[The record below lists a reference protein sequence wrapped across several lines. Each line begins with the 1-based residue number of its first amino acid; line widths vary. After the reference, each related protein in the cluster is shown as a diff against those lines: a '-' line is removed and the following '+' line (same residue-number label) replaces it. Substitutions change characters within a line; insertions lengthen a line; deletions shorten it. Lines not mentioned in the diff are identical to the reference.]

1 MVGPAEQIVD
11 TLESRC
17 DQPHPARNHW
27 CITVRR
33 NAQRRDLSNRRSS
46 ASYCLSLCQW
56 TWVAILLGAMGLSAG
71 VQSQSDVLVMRVDVE
86 DRSELTIDLA
96 AAKALRR
103 VLLQHSGDPA
113 LLTDPAIQK
122 ALASARS
129 QLALYQFERVEGRI
143 RFVAHIDRVLLEGLI
158 REANGTVWA
167 GERPPVFLWLVIDDA
182 NGRRFGNTEAEQPL
196 WVEFE
201 AAFSALGLNLRR
213 PLYDLTD
220 ATLVSPD
227 TLWRRDYG
235 PVVEASARY
244 GMTHLLVGRLISL
257 SGDRTIAE
265 WTYLQETAEQSVSI
279 QADTHAALIEPG
291 LAMTMAEM
299 RRLFAVELKT
309 EAVSQPLMI
318 SIKNVVSLADYQ
330 AVTQLVSGIQTL
342 GQVRPIAVEGEILRL
357 ALFGVEDA
365 DSLIRLMASQTE
377 LQWVNTNPDADGG
390 LLLSWQGS

>member
-1 MVGPAEQIVD
+1 VV
-11 TLESRC
+11 
-17 DQPHPARNHW
+17 
-27 CITVRR
+27 
-33 NAQRRDLSNRRSS
+33 
-46 ASYCLSLCQW
+46 
-56 TWVAILLGAMGLSAG
+56 ILFGAMGLSVG
-71 VQSQSDVLVMRVDVE
+71 VRSQSEVLITRIDVE
-86 DRSELTIDLA
+86 DRSESTINLA
-96 AAKALRR
+96 AAEALKQ

-113 LLTDPAIQK
+113 LLSEPAIQE

-158 REANGTVWA
+158 REASGTVWA
-167 GERPPVFLWLVIDDA
+167 GERPPVFLWMVIDDA

-196 WVEFE
+196 WVDFE

-220 ATLVSPD
+220 ATQVSPD
-227 TLWRRDYG
+227 TLWRRDFG

-265 WTYLQETAEQSVSI
+265 WTYLHETAEQSVSI
-279 QADTHAALIEPG
+279 QAETRAALIEPG

-299 RRLFAVELKT
+299 RRLFAIELKT
-309 EAVSQPLMI
+309 EAASQPLVI
-318 SIKNVVSLADYQ
+318 SIENVVNLADYQ
-330 AVTQLVSGIQTL
+330 AVTQLMAGIQTL
-342 GQVRPIAVEGEILRL
+342 EQVRPIAVEGEILRL
-357 ALFGVEDA
+357 ALFGVDDA
-365 DSLIRLMASQTE
+365 GSLIRLMASQTK
-377 LQWVNTNPDADGG
+377 LQWVNTNPDSDGG

>member
-1 MVGPAEQIVD
+1 MVILFSVMGVSAE
-11 TLESRC
+11 
-17 DQPHPARNHW
+17 
-27 CITVRR
+27 VR
-33 NAQRRDLSNRRSS
+33 
-46 ASYCLSLCQW
+46 
-56 TWVAILLGAMGLSAG
+56 
-71 VQSQSDVLVMRVDVE
+71 SQSDVLITRIDVE
-86 DRSELTIDLA
+86 DRSEATIDRA
-96 AAKALRR
+96 ATEALKQ

-113 LLTDPAIQK
+113 LLSDVAIQK

-167 GERPPVFLWLVIDDA
+167 GERPPVLLWLVIDEA
-182 NGRRFGNTEAEQPL
+182 NGRRFGNTETEQPL
-196 WVEFE
+196 WVDFE

-220 ATLVSPD
+220 ATLLSPD

-265 WTYLQETAEQSVSI
+265 WIYLHESAEQSVSI
-279 QADTHAALIEPG
+279 QADTRAALIQPG

-299 RRLFAVELKT
+299 RRLYAVKLRT
-309 EAVSQPLMI
+309 EAASQPLVI
-318 SIKNVVSLADYQ
+318 SIENVVNLSDYQ
-330 AVTQLVSGIQTL
+330 AVMQLIAGIQTL
-342 GQVRPIAVEGEILRL
+342 EQVRPIAVKGDTVRL
-357 ALFGVEDA
+357 SLFGVDDA
-365 DSLIRLMASQTE
+365 DSLIRLMASQTD

-390 LLLSWQGS
+390 LLLSWEGS

>member
-1 MVGPAEQIVD
+1 M
-11 TLESRC
+11 S
-17 DQPHPARNHW
+17 
-27 CITVRR
+27 
-33 NAQRRDLSNRRSS
+33 
-46 ASYCLSLCQW
+46 
-56 TWVAILLGAMGLSAG
+56 
-71 VQSQSDVLVMRVDVE
+71 
-86 DRSELTIDLA
+86 
-96 AAKALRR
+96 
-103 VLLQHSGDPA
+103 
-113 LLTDPAIQK
+113 DPAIQE
-122 ALASARS
+122 ALETARS

-158 REANGTVWA
+158 REASGTVWA

-196 WVEFE
+196 WVDFE

-265 WTYLQETAEQSVSI
+265 WTYLHETAEQSVST
-279 QADTHAALIEPG
+279 QSDTLAALIEPG
-291 LAMTMAEM
+291 LAMTMAAM
-299 RRLFAVELKT
+299 RQLFAVELKT
-309 EAVSQPLMI
+309 EATGQPLVI
-318 SIKNVVSLADYQ
+318 SIENVVNLEDYQ
-330 AVTQLVSGIQTL
+330 AVTQLVAGIQTL
-342 GQVRPIAVEGEILRL
+342 EQVRPIAVEGEILRL
-357 ALFGVEDA
+357 ALFGVDDA

-377 LQWVNTNPDADGG
+377 LRWVNTNPDADGG
-390 LLLSWQGS
+390 LLLSWQGP

>member
-1 MVGPAEQIVD
+1 M
-11 TLESRC
+11 TLGRRC
-17 DQPHPARNHW
+17 RQPQLARNHW
-27 CITVRR
+27 WIRVRTK
-33 NAQRRDLSNRRSS
+33 AQRRDLSNRRSS
-46 ASYCLSLCQW
+46 VRHNLTLCRW
-56 TWVAILLGAMGLSAG
+56 TWVVILFGAMGLSAELR
-71 VQSQSDVLVMRVDVE
+71 SQSDVLITRIDVE
-86 DRSELTIDLA
+86 DRSEATIDRA
-96 AAKALRR
+96 ATEALKQ

-113 LLTDPAIQK
+113 LLSDVAIQK

-167 GERPPVFLWLVIDDA
+167 GERPPVLLWLVIDDA
-182 NGRRFGNTEAEQPL
+182 NGRRFGNTETEQPL
-196 WVEFE
+196 WVDFE

-220 ATLVSPD
+220 ATLLSPD

-244 GMTHLLVGRLISL
+244 GMTHLLVGRLIRL

-265 WTYLQETAEQSVSI
+265 WIYLHESAEQSVSI
-279 QADTHAALIEPG
+279 QADTRAALIQPG

-299 RRLFAVELKT
+299 RRLYAVKLRT
-309 EAVSQPLMI
+309 EAASQPLVI
-318 SIKNVVSLADYQ
+318 SIENVVNLSDYQ
-330 AVTQLVSGIQTL
+330 AVMQSIAGIQTL
-342 GQVRPIAVEGEILRL
+342 EQVRPIAVDGDTVRL
-357 ALFGVEDA
+357 SLFGVDDA

-390 LLLSWQGS
+390 LLLSWEGS

>member
-1 MVGPAEQIVD
+1 MLFG
-11 TLESRC
+11 
-17 DQPHPARNHW
+17 
-27 CITVRR
+27 
-33 NAQRRDLSNRRSS
+33 
-46 ASYCLSLCQW
+46 
-56 TWVAILLGAMGLSAG
+56 AIGLSPD
-71 VQSQSDVLVMRVDVE
+71 VRSQSDVLITRIDVE

-96 AAKALRR
+96 ATESLKQ

-158 REANGTVWA
+158 RAASGTVWA

-196 WVEFE
+196 WVDFE

-235 PVVEASARY
+235 PVIEASARY
-244 GMTHLLVGRLISL
+244 GMTHLLVGRLIRL

-265 WTYLQETAEQSVSI
+265 WAYLHETAEQSVSM
-279 QADTHAALIEPG
+279 QADTRAALIEPA
-291 LAMTMAEM
+291 LAMTMTEM

-309 EAVSQPLMI
+309 EAASQPLVI
-318 SIKNVVSLADYQ
+318 SIENVVNLADYQ
-330 AVTQLVSGIQTL
+330 AVTQLVAGIQTL
-342 GQVRPIAVEGEILRL
+342 EQVRPIAVEGEILRL
-357 ALFGVEDA
+357 ALFGVDNA
-365 DSLIRLMASQTE
+365 DSLVRLMASQTE
-377 LQWVNTNPDADGG
+377 LQWVNTDPDADGG